1 MTTPTP
7 QNTTLILYSPPII
20 ILSIS
25 MTTVA
30 QYCVVPL
37 PCTLHYVYHSSIVLN
52 FSQFLICFCLL
63 CYNYNIRSCS
73 FCFYVAALIFIEI
86 ISGNGRLRACAMQ
99 RRFEFWGVSLFVD
112 TTLSFLSA
120 SSPILT
126 ATIPRSA
133 DHKIIWQLI
142 NCI

>member
-7 QNTTLILYSPPII
+7 KTLYSPPII

-37 PCTLHYVYHSSIVLN
+37 PCTLHYVCHSSIVHN

-63 CYNYNIRSCS
+63 CYNYNLRSCS

-86 ISGNGRLRACAMQ
+86 IFGNGHLRLRACAMQ
-99 RRFEFWGVSLFVD
+99 FRFEFWGVSLFVNLD

-120 SSPILT
+120 ELSDPHSNYSSIQH
-126 ATIPRSA
+126 RSA
-133 DHKIIWQLI
+133 NHKIS
-142 NCI
+142 